1 MLRNNDL
8 FLLIKT
14 LNIHEKRYLTT
25 VSKKAGDQQSA
36 YGRMIELIYRM
47 DTYDEQTLK
56 SAFSSFSRSNKLDVK
71 KHYLYYWIIKH
82 LADFNASSY
91 ITQNDIRN
99 IQVLL
104 DRSLVTQAEQLISDI
119 KTRVIKSENYLELLS
134 LLEKE
139 LILQKYNNERNSQ
152 LIIEELIYY
161 SNKYSTQQSFESAK
175 EKFRNILDQN
185 MFSRTEA
192 QQKQIEELF
201 KDKILRKNTYSNS
214 FLLSVQYN
222 TLYYWKF
229 GSENDWAKAHK
240 YALKNYKLILE
251 NLEKFKLFPEIFI
264 QILYNYLNATS
275 IAGKGGYV
283 SASKK
288 LSELIVL
295 QDKKRFKQ
303 DGLFYL
309 NLSKLIHLNRNRT
322 SHSGPKVVL
331 EAEHFIEL
339 NKESFSVFRLNN
351 FYFDLAKSY
360 FYLNDYRKAFKIFN
374 EIYQKFYTKD
384 YTVDFYT
391 HSRILYCLT
400 CFEIGEIDLM
410 ISTANSVTE
419 FMKRNAVFFSFEK
432 KILRFILREL
442 PTIQEK
448 SKQERIKKIEKLR
461 AELESI
467 FESDYERKVLNYFDY
482 YHWIDTKMERSFD

>member
-14 LNIHEKRYLTT
+14 LNVHEKRYLTT
-25 VSKKAGDQQSA
+25 LSKKAGDQQSA

-56 SAFSSFSRSNKLDVK
+56 SAFSSFSKSNKLDVK

-119 KTRVIKSENYLELLS
+119 KTSVIKSENYLELLS

-161 SNKYSTQQSFESAK
+161 SNKYSTLKSLESAK

-192 QQKQIEELF
+192 QQNQIEELF
-201 KDKILRKNTYSNS
+201 KEKILRKNSYSNS

-222 TLYYWKF
+222 TLYYWKY
-229 GSENDWAKAHK
+229 GSENDWEKAHK
-240 YALKNYKLILE
+240 YALKNYKFISE
-251 NLEKFKLFPEIFI
+251 NPEKIKLFPEASI
-264 QILYNYLNATS
+264 QIFYNYLNATS
-275 IAGKGGYV
+275 ISGRSGYGQ
-283 SASKK
+283 ASKK
-288 LSELIVL
+288 MAELIF
-295 QDKKRFKQ
+295 QQHNKRFKQ

-309 NLSKLIHLNRNRT
+309 HLSKLIHLNRNRT
-322 SHSGPKVVL
+322 IHSGPKVVL
-331 EAEHFIEL
+331 EAEHFIQL
-339 NKESFSVFRLNN
+339 NKDSFSVFRLNN
-351 FYFDLAKSY
+351 FYFDLAKAN
-360 FYLNDYRKAFKIFN
+360 FYLSDFRKAFGIFN

-391 HSRILYCLT
+391 HSRILYALT

-419 FMKRNAVFFSFEK
+419 FMKRNAVFFKFEK
-432 KILRFILREL
+432 KILRFIIREL

-448 SKQERIKKIEKLR
+448 SQQERLKKFEKLR
-461 AELESI
+461 TDLDGI
-467 FESDYERKVLNYFDY
+467 FESGYERKVLNYFDY
-482 YHWIDTKMERSFD
+482 YHWIDAKTKRSVD

>member
-1 MLRNNDL
+1 M
-8 FLLIKT
+8 
-14 LNIHEKRYLTT
+14 
-25 VSKKAGDQQSA
+25 
-36 YGRMIELIYRM
+36 
-47 DTYDEQTLK
+47 
-56 SAFSSFSRSNKLDVK
+56 
-71 KHYLYYWIIKH
+71 
-82 LADFNASSY
+82 
-91 ITQNDIRN
+91 
-99 IQVLL
+99 
-104 DRSLVTQAEQLISDI
+104 
-119 KTRVIKSENYLELLS
+119 
-134 LLEKE
+134 
-139 LILQKYNNERNSQ
+139 
-152 LIIEELIYY
+152 IYY

-251 NLEKFKLFPEIFI
+251 NPEKFKLFPEISI

-309 NLSKLIHLNRNRT
+309 NLSKLIHLNRNRASNT
-322 SHSGPKVVL
+322 GIKVVL
-331 EAEHFIEL
+331 EAESFIDQ
-339 NKESFSVFRLNN
+339 NKQSFSVIRLNN

-384 YTVDFYT
+384 YTVDFYI
-391 HSRILYCLT
+391 HSRILFALT
-400 CFEIGEIDLM
+400 CFEIGELDLM

-419 FMKRNAVFFSFEK
+419 FMKRNTVFFRFEK
-432 KILRFILREL
+432 KTLRFILRDL

-448 SKQERIKKIEKLR
+448 SKQERVKKFEKLR
-461 AELESI
+461 AELNSI
-467 FESDYERKVLNYFDY
+467 FESGFERKVLNYFDY
-482 YHWIDTKMERSFD
+482 NHWIDVQIARSSL

>member
-1 MLRNNDL
+1 
-8 FLLIKT
+8 
-14 LNIHEKRYLTT
+14 
-25 VSKKAGDQQSA
+25 
-36 YGRMIELIYRM
+36 M

-161 SNKYSTQQSFESAK
+161 SNKYSTLKSLESAK

-192 QQKQIEELF
+192 QQNQIEALF
-201 KDKILRKNTYSNS
+201 KEKILRKNSYSNS

-229 GSENDWAKAHK
+229 GSENDWEKAHR
-240 YALKNYKLILE
+240 YALKNYKFIVG
-251 NLEKFKLFPEIFI
+251 NPEKIKLFPEASI
-264 QILYNYLNATS
+264 QIFYNYLNATS
-275 IAGKGGYV
+275 ISGRSGYGQ
-283 SASKK
+283 ASKK
-288 LSELIVL
+288 MSELIL
-295 QDKKRFKQ
+295 QQHNKRLKQ
-303 DGLFYL
+303 DALFYL
-309 NLSKLIHLNRNRT
+309 HLSKLIYLNRNRT
-322 SHSGPKVVL
+322 IHSGPKVVL
-331 EAEHFIEL
+331 EAEHFIQL
-339 NKESFSVFRLNN
+339 NKDSFSVFRLNN
-351 FYFDLAKSY
+351 FYFDLAKAN
-360 FYLNDYRKAFKIFN
+360 FYLNDFRKAFGIFN

-391 HSRILYCLT
+391 HSRILYALT

-419 FMKRNAVFFSFEK
+419 FMKRNAVFFKFEK
-432 KILRFILREL
+432 KILRFIIREL
-442 PTIQEK
+442 PVIHEK
-448 SKQERIKKIEKLR
+448 SKQERVKKFEKLR
-461 AELESI
+461 TDLDGI
-467 FESDYERKVLNYFDY
+467 FESGYERKVLNYFDY
-482 YHWIDTKMERSFD
+482 YYWIEAKTERSFN

>member
-1 MLRNNDL
+1 MLRNKDL
-8 FLLIKT
+8 FSLIKT
-14 LNIHEKRYLTT
+14 LNVHEKRYLTT
-25 VSKKAGDQQSA
+25 LSNKAGDQQTA
-36 YGRMIELIYRM
+36 YGKMIDVIYRM
-47 DTYDEQTLK
+47 DTYDEQALK
-56 SAFSSFSRSNKLDVK
+56 SSFASFSRSNKLDVK
-71 KHYLYYWIIKH
+71 KHYLYYWILKH
-82 LADFNASSY
+82 LADYNASSY

-482 YHWIDTKMERSFD
+482 YYWIDAKTERSFN